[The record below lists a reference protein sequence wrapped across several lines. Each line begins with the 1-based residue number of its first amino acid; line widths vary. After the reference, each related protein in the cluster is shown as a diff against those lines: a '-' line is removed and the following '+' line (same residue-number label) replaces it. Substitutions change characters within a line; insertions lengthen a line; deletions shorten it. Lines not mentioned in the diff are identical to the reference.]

1 VTAPRASDG
10 YERSDVEARPL
21 LVLGLVTLCFLV
33 GGLAVSA
40 WVDDYLTA
48 RLGGRLEPDPL
59 EDLRLRSD
67 APALLAVPAR
77 ELAEQRAWEAELLD
91 TAGWIDPVNGVVRI
105 PIERALELT
114 LEEGLPVRAPTEAEA
129 GGGR

>member
-1 VTAPRASDG
+1 MDDG

-21 LVLGLVTLCFLV
+21 LVLGLLTLFFLV
-33 GGLAVSA
+33 GGLVVSA
-40 WVDDYLTA
+40 WVADHITS
-48 RLGGRLEPDPL
+48 RLGGRLEPDPR
-59 EDLRLRSD
+59 EELRLRSD

-77 ELAEQRAWEAELLD
+77 ELAELRAWEAELLD

-114 LEEGLPVRAPTEAEA
+114 LEEGLPVRPQTEADA